1 MRLALLLISALLLGC
16 GVREAQAPA
25 KATAPSD
32 GKPSHVTHDIEG
44 VGRVTVV
51 EVPVGGLKHATEY
64 QTCFVYQS
72 GSHSGFQCPNDRR
85 SYTLDPPTN

>member
-16 GVREAQAPA
+16 DSREAQAPVRA
-25 KATAPSD
+25 AALTHGKASY
-32 GKPSHVTHDIEG
+32 VTHDIDG

-64 QTCFVYQS
+64 QTCFIYTA
-72 GSHSGFQCPNDRR
+72 GPAFGFECPNDRR